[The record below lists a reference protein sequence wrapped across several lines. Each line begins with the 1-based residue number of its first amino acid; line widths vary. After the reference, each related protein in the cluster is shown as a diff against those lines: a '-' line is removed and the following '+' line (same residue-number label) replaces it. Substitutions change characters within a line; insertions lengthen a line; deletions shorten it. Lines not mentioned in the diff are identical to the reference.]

1 MVHDFI
7 FPQIVLFFRWEVA
20 VDEEIRRLQKVG
32 LLGQL
37 LDRIAPMH
45 QESLVAVDEGDFRA
59 DGRGVEVRRI
69 EYADPVGRVI
79 RVNPIFA
86 DRSGSFERF
95 ESGRGDGV
103 VGYGDC
109 DGLASAVV
117 GHRYRVVALWG
128 TVCMRLAGYSTRF
141 FFRSGEAYGWEFK
154 TAMTIPL
161 EMQIRG
167 KGICWK

>member
-7 FPQIVLFFRWEVA
+7 FPQIVLLFRWKVA

-37 LDRIAPMH
+37 LDRIAPVH

-59 DGRGVEVRRI
+59 DGCGVEVRRI

-79 RVNPIFA
+79 RVDPIFA

-117 GHRYRVVALWG
+117 GYRYRVVSLWG
-128 TVCMRLAGYSTRF
+128 TVCMQLVGYSTRYF
-141 FFRSGEAYGWEFK
+141 FPR
-154 TAMTIPL
+154 
-161 EMQIRG
+161 
-167 KGICWK
+167 